1 MKTDS
6 IFYQLFAEFP
16 SIFFELI
23 GRSFSNTQGYQFR
36 SVEIKQ
42 TAFRIDGVFLP
53 PEDSTDQTVYFC
65 EVQFQKDQFLY
76 HRLFAELFLYLDQH
90 PSTYDWYAVIIYPK
104 RSLEPDETRLHQVLL
119 ESSKVQRVYLDE
131 LETSANKS
139 LGIGVVKL
147 VVEPEE
153 NAANYAKELIAQ
165 ARQERADRLS
175 ARAIIDLIETIIVYK
190 FPQLSRQEVEDMLKL
205 KELKQTRVY
214 QEALEEGREEGRA
227 QGRVEGRQ
235 EGRQE
240 GKLAAVPLLLKAG
253 VSAEEIAQQL
263 EVEIEAVRQIAQQ
276 QSIG

>member
-1 MKTDS
+1 MQKLYFCSNGKSETDS
-6 IFYQLFAEFP
+6 LFYQLFAEFP

-23 GRSFSNTQGYQFR
+23 GHSPSNSQDYQFR

-53 PEDSTDQTVYFC
+53 PEDSPDKTVYLC

-76 HRLFAELFLYLDQH
+76 HRVFAELFLYLDQN

-104 RSLEPDETRLHQVLL
+104 RSLEPDQTRLHEVLL
-119 ESSKVQRVYLDE
+119 ESSKVQRVYLDQ
-131 LETSANKS
+131 LESSTNKS

-153 NAANYAKELIAQ
+153 NAANF
-165 ARQERADRLS
+165 ARQLITQASQEIANRLS
-175 ARAIIDLIETIIVYK
+175 VRAIIDLIETIIVYK

-205 KELKQTRVY
+205 SQLKQTRVY
-214 QEALEEGREEGRA
+214 QEALEEGRQ
-227 QGRVEGRQ
+227 QGQ
-235 EGRQE
+235 EE

-253 VSAEEIAQQL
+253 VSVEQIAQQL

-276 QSIG
+276 QS

>member
-23 GRSFSNTQGYQFR
+23 GRSPSNSQDYQFR

-53 PEDSTDQTVYFC
+53 PEDSPDKTVYFC

-76 HRLFAELFLYLDQH
+76 HRVFAELFLYLDQN
-90 PSTYDWYAVIIYPK
+90 PSTYDWYTVIIYPK
-104 RSLEPDETRLHQVLL
+104 RNLEPDEDRLYQVLL

-131 LETSANKS
+131 LETSANRS

-153 NAANYAKELIAQ
+153 NAANYARELIAQ
-165 ARQERADRLS
+165 AKQHRADRLS
-175 ARAIIDLIETIIVYK
+175 ARAIIDLIETIIVYR

-205 KELKQTRVY
+205 SELKQTRVY
-214 QEALEEGREEGRA
+214 QEALEEGR
-227 QGRVEGRQ
+227 Q
-235 EGRQE
+235 EGVKE

-253 VSAEEIAQQL
+253 LSIEEIAQQL